1 MSLYHSQAHVYRA
14 MLEAAAYSLRHNMEE
29 GIKAGLKLDPECW
42 IVGGVARSSF
52 WVQIFADITG
62 FDMKRLSK
70 DVEAP
75 FGDAFLAGLGTGVI
89 DKPER
94 IKEWVD
100 FRPTIK
106 VNQDN
111 HHIYDQY
118 YSIYR
123 ELYENTKAT
132 MKKLAD
138 I

>member
-1 MSLYHSQAHVYRA
+1 
-14 MLEAAAYSLRHNMEE
+14 
-29 GIKAGLKLDPECW
+29 
-42 IVGGVARSSF
+42 
-52 WVQIFADITG
+52 
-62 FDMKRLSK
+62 
-70 DVEAP
+70 
-75 FGDAFLAGLGTGVI
+75 LAGLGTGVI